1 MPTVDPSVRFVHI
14 HSIRLAN
21 GEEVLLARALAADGK
36 VGYGFSL
43 TLDAT
48 EARHMAERNAGV
60 RQDGVPAVP
69 VPAEIE
75 ALFPSVQWLPA

>member
-1 MPTVDPSVRFVHI
+1 MLMIRHSVHI
-14 HSIRLAN
+14 HSVRLPS
-21 GEEVLLARALAADGK
+21 GEEVLLARVIAQGGQ

-60 RQDGVPAVP
+60 RNDGVAAVP